1 MAQFRGSAR
10 NSGFDAI
17 SLPDNARRIEQAG
30 IKRIQ
35 DLRATYKQTIANQKE
50 DLSDFQSAR
59 NAEFQQ
65 DAKNERLE
73 DRFQSTY
80 EKALEKRYNQKIQK
94 QKKESELQKSA
105 YDRLGT
111 FSKEALKV
119 GKDLYENHKDERKE
133 AGMALVFKLGLD
145 AEDLQ
150 NLRAKEDDLAAEH
163 GAVNA
168 VIKKLESK
176 GASAAEIQ
184 QIRELDGWALMGAQK
199 EIARNTKLSYMT
211 HMLSDDTR
219 NKKYKLISGKEMS
232 LAMAEKSGT
241 EDNYTEIRGII
252 AGEFL
257 KPYSGY
263 DLAFAEEY
271 MFPGM
276 RQVDTTLQANYASK
290 QQIRYEKDNN
300 NRLDTSVSNVLAEAP
315 SNPYVLNNWLQG
327 ESGGLGG
334 VFLGDAR
341 ESFTDTLSRLVKDGV
356 ITDYNQL
363 SSLEDQKITVAGK
376 ETTFGEQ
383 FLKSGTTAAAFN
395 NIRTKLRDNKNAD
408 YLRNEREKD
417 RKVEEIV
424 TGLRLEA
431 NDKDLSRAEVEAGAQ
446 RIKALGRPL
455 PPVVQDLMVTRE
467 LTEDGNIQYQL
478 ALNELQDGAVFNSLE
493 LQAKYPALKA
503 TQRKSLVEASGA
515 SGSTQS
521 GSGGFSKF
529 TNELEQI
536 LKSQLESS
544 NLVDPGAAT
553 VGIIRVMK
561 SRFASDVMDLK
572 ASKDWKNNTYE
583 TIAEEVLRR
592 HKVDITKQANGYE
605 RKTYQTGKD
614 KGKIITGTDAGFTAV
629 DQSVVN
635 QQPKFDRFINQLK
648 DNSRSYLDSK
658 MLGAMDKEDSW
669 ARDLP
674 SIKETGQPSQWLRV
688 LSEETKIPW
697 KTLFNSQVRLYFGK
711 DSEYELPYNRT
722 EDAFGV
728 ISPRFKAVLGT
739 VSSVSSLSVALPAQT
754 RAQGAKGTEVY
765 RPLLNLMAS
774 HESANDTVHDGYDA
788 MNLYGTHG
796 GDVAHGSNTGTIH
809 FGAPLIGMRVGDI
822 MYRQSL
828 PLSDPQGMHAA
839 GRYQFIGDTLKDGF
853 ERGWVPGNI
862 TKDTLFDQ
870 NTQDQLAIAYIRSTI
885 RDFPNNPVGGIM
897 GRWNGIK
904 NNVSHAELTEI
915 VKQIQADP
923 RIQGT
928 AFADSEIDPAHYARM
943 ESRAK

>member
-1 MAQFRGSAR
+1 M
-10 NSGFDAI
+10 
-17 SLPDNARRIEQAG
+17 
-30 IKRIQ
+30 
-35 DLRATYKQTIANQKE
+35 
-50 DLSDFQSAR
+50 
-59 NAEFQQ
+59 
-65 DAKNERLE
+65 
-73 DRFQSTY
+73 
-80 EKALEKRYNQKIQK
+80 
-94 QKKESELQKSA
+94 
-105 YDRLGT
+105 
-111 FSKEALKV
+111 
-119 GKDLYENHKDERKE
+119 
-133 AGMALVFKLGLD
+133 
-145 AEDLQ
+145 
-150 NLRAKEDDLAAEH
+150 
-163 GAVNA
+163 VN
-168 VIKKLESK
+168 
-176 GASAAEIQ
+176 
-184 QIRELDGWALMGAQK
+184 REL
-199 EIARNTKLSYMT
+199 
-211 HMLSDDTR
+211 
-219 NKKYKLISGKEMS
+219 
-232 LAMAEKSGT
+232 
-241 EDNYTEIRGII
+241 
-252 AGEFL
+252 
-257 KPYSGY
+257 P
-263 DLAFAEEY
+263 
-271 MFPGM
+271 
-276 RQVDTTLQANYASK
+276 
-290 QQIRYEKDNN
+290 
-300 NRLDTSVSNVLAEAP
+300 
-315 SNPYVLNNWLQG
+315 
-327 ESGGLGG
+327 
-334 VFLGDAR
+334 
-341 ESFTDTLSRLVKDGV
+341 
-356 ITDYNQL
+356 
-363 SSLEDQKITVAGK
+363 
-376 ETTFGEQ
+376 
-383 FLKSGTTAAAFN
+383 
-395 NIRTKLRDNKNAD
+395 
-408 YLRNEREKD
+408 
-417 RKVEEIV
+417 
-424 TGLRLEA
+424 
-431 NDKDLSRAEVEAGAQ
+431 
-446 RIKALGRPL
+446 
-455 PPVVQDLMVTRE
+455 
-467 LTEDGNIQYQL
+467 EDGNIQYQL
-478 ALNELQDGAVFNSLE
+478 ALNELQDGAVFDAAE

-529 TNELEQI
+529 TDELEQI
-536 LKSQLESS
+536 LKSALKSS

-592 HKVDITKQANGYE
+592 HKVDITKQTNGYE

-614 KGKIITGTDAGFTAV
+614 KGKLITGTDAGFTAV

-739 VSSVSSLSVALPAQT
+739 VSSVSSLSVAIPAQT

-774 HESANDTVHDGYDA
+774 YESSNDTVHDGYDA

-828 PLSDPQGMHAA
+828 PLSDPEGMHAA